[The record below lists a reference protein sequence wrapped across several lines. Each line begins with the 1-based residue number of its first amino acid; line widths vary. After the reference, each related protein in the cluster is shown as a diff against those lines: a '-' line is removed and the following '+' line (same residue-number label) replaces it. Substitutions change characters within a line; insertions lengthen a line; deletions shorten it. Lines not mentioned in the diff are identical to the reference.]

1 MVQAARP
8 VKNNHLPQQVQSA
21 KPRRQAPQQRKKR
34 TSRTD
39 RRVET
44 AIACIFSTFGGITVA
59 IAYSMNKYLA
69 FGLTL
74 ETAIDFDGVLQRST
88 ADTDVI
94 IAEGLL
100 PQRANRP
107 TRVQRRGVRAR
118 IGLSPAGILLNWPGI
133 GRFLIADGTHI
144 TYQQEETDAG
154 TLRLF
159 LLSEVIGI
167 LLYQRG
173 FFLLHGSA
181 VQTGDEAAVFLGIPG
196 AGKSTTAAAFGKA
209 GHTVLTDDLVA
220 IRLIDGKPFVVPAF
234 GQYKIWKNT
243 VDGLGFDESTLEP
256 SFEGATKFLVHQP
269 LATFPRNPV
278 PLRSITLLYPQNSR
292 RKNEP
297 IRPILAPIELLKHF
311 PLPVQLL
318 TRPYLPTHFQQALS
332 IARTATISQL
342 KRPNGFEALRHFVQ
356 TFPSSFI

>member
-1 MVQAARP
+1 M
-8 VKNNHLPQQVQSA
+8 K
-21 KPRRQAPQQRKKR
+21 
-34 TSRTD
+34 
-39 RRVET
+39 
-44 AIACIFSTFGGITVA
+44 
-59 IAYSMNKYLA
+59 KYLA

-74 ETAIDFDGVLQRST
+74 ETGIDFTGILQKST
-88 ADTDVI
+88 AETDVFI
-94 IAEGLL
+94 TEGVL

-118 IGLSPAGILLNWPGI
+118 IGITPTGIVLNWAGI
-133 GRFLIADGTHI
+133 GRFHVANGNRI
-144 TYQQEETDAG
+144 TYQNEGSDEG

-181 VQTGDEAAVFLGIPG
+181 VQVGNEAAIFLGIPG

-220 IRLIDGKPFVVPAF
+220 IQLLDTKPFVVPAF

-243 VDGLGFDESTLEP
+243 VDGLGFDESALAP
-256 SFEGATKFLVHQP
+256 SFEGATKFLVNQP
-269 LATFPRNPV
+269 LTTFPRNPI

-292 RKNEP
+292 KKSEP
-297 IRPILAPIELLKHF
+297 IRPLLAPVELLKHF

-318 TRPYLPTHFQQALS
+318 TSPYLPVHFQQALS
-332 IARTATISQL
+332 IARTATINQL
-342 KRPNGFEALRHFVQ
+342 KRPDGFDALAHFVQ
-356 TFPSSFI
+356 TFNKD